1 MGEVLI
7 VVLALGIGAGVG
19 AWAVL
24 RQRAA
29 TTPGE
34 ERSALRIEGR
44 LEVQSAELRRLADAA
59 GTRDGAAE
67 QLRSEFAAARRSLD
81 ELSTRERERRQ
92 QEDEAWSVIRRLA
105 TVLAGGSAKGRA
117 GENVLREHLSELP
130 MGMFV
135 SDLRVNGKVVEYGL
149 LLPDGRA
156 LPVDSKWSADREL
169 EALEAATDPVEREAL
184 ARSVERIVAL
194 RAREVST
201 YLDPSLTAPVAV
213 AAVPDAVYAVLRR
226 AHADAFARGVVIV
239 PYSTAL
245 PVLLFVYSLVSRFGT
260 AGDVESCLAEIS
272 SLLDA
277 MAGVV
282 ENKIA
287 RATTMLTNG
296 ADELRS
302 SVGKARGSLAR
313 GRVPSSDGA
322 LFSGTEDGEG
332 VLKAVP

>member
-1 MGEVLI
+1 MTSLAIASLCVG
-7 VVLALGIGAGVG
+7 VVIGVAVAL
-19 AWAVL
+19 
-24 RQRAA
+24 RFRRPPNAA
-29 TTPGE
+29 E
-34 ERSALRIEGR
+34 DRSSLRIESR
-44 LEVQSAELRRLADAA
+44 LEVQSAELRRLADAT
-59 GTRDGAAE
+59 GTRDGSAE

-130 MGMFV
+130 SGMFV

-169 EALEAATDPVEREAL
+169 EALETATDPLEREAL

-194 RAREVST
+194 RAREVSM

-213 AAVPDAVYAVLRR
+213 AAVPDAAYAVLRR

-287 RATTMLTNG
+287 RATAMLTSG

-313 GRVPSSDGA
+313 GRVSSDAGRPLSDDEA
-322 LFSGTEDGEG
+322 PEG
-332 VLKAVP
+332 VLKVVP

>member
-1 MGEVLI
+1 MTALAIASLCIG
-7 VVLALGIGAGVG
+7 VVIGVAVAL
-19 AWAVL
+19 
-24 RQRAA
+24 RYRR
-29 TTPGE
+29 TPDVAE
-34 ERSALRIEGR
+34 PDRSTLRIESR

-59 GTRDGAAE
+59 GTRDGVSE

-81 ELSTRERERRQ
+81 ELSTRARERRHR
-92 QEDEAWSVIRRLA
+92 EDDAWSVIRRLA

-130 MGMFV
+130 SGMFV

-149 LLPDGRA
+149 LPPDGRA
-156 LPVDSKWSADREL
+156 LPVDWKWSADREL
-169 EALEAATDPVEREAL
+169 EALEGATDPVEREAL
-184 ARSVERIVAL
+184 ARRVERIVAS

-213 AAVPDAVYAVLRR
+213 AAVPDAAYAVLRR

-272 SLLDA
+272 GLLDG

-287 RATTMLTNG
+287 RAATMLANG

-313 GRVPSSDGA
+313 GRVSADARPLSESDPA
-322 LFSGTEDGEG
+322 DG
-332 VLKAVP
+332 VLKAVR

>member
-1 MGEVLI
+1 MTALAIASLCIG
-7 VVLALGIGAGVG
+7 VVIGVAVAL
-19 AWAVL
+19 
-24 RQRAA
+24 RYRR
-29 TTPGE
+29 TPDVAE
-34 ERSALRIEGR
+34 PDRSPLRIESR

-59 GTRDGAAE
+59 GTRDGVAE
-67 QLRSEFAAARRSLD
+67 QLRAEFAAARRSLD
-81 ELSTRERERRQ
+81 DLSTRERERRHR
-92 QEDEAWSVIRRLA
+92 EEEAWGVIRRLA
-105 TVLAGGSAKGRA
+105 TVFAGGSAKGRA

-130 MGMFV
+130 AGMFV
-135 SDLRVNGKVVEYGL
+135 SDLRVNGKVVEFGL

-213 AAVPDAVYAVLRR
+213 AAVPDAAYAVLRR

-245 PVLLFVYSLVSRFGT
+245 PVLLFLYSLVHRFGD
-260 AGDVESCLAEIS
+260 ADGARSALAEVAAV
-272 SLLDA
+272 LDA
-277 MAGVV
+277 MESVV
-282 ENKIA
+282 ENKVA
-287 RATTMLTNG
+287 RATTMLSNG

-302 SVGKARGSLAR
+302 GLGKARGSVAR
-313 GRVPSSDGA
+313 GRVGMAA
-322 LFSGTEDGEG
+322 LDDASEARLQ
-332 VLKAVP
+332 VVP